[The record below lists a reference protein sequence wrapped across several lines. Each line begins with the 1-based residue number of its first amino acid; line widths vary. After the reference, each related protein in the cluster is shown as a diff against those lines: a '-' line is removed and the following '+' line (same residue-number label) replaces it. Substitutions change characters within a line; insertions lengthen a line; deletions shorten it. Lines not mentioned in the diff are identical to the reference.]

1 MKMEL
6 TIETAATEREL
17 QPADALAQYMPL
29 VKATARRYEG
39 RGAEYEDLVQEG
51 CVALLRL
58 TPACP
63 DHRWLAVWLKNRLP
77 GCVRAAA
84 ARLRGQ
90 KPNGAAG
97 LEELEEVVS
106 DGEADCE
113 FAERE
118 FAASLEPLL
127 EPQELALVRTLM
139 DGGIVPGFPL
149 GRYYKGLENAL
160 LICCTEKHDRA
171 DIDRLAR
178 RLENAI

>member
-1 MKMEL
+1 MQT
-6 TIETAATEREL
+6 TITVEITAAADPQL

-58 TPACP
+58 LPACP
-63 DHRWLAVWLKNRLP
+63 DPKWLAAWLNSRLP

-84 ARLRGQ
+84 ARLRDPRARGVTD
-90 KPNGAAG
+90 

-106 DGEADCE
+106 DGQADGE
-113 FAERE
+113 FAECE

-127 EPQELALVRTLM
+127 EPQELALVRTLL
-139 DGGIVPGFPL
+139 DGGTQSEAARGL
-149 GRYYKGLENAL
+149 GITQQAV
-160 LICCTEKHDRA
+160 A
-171 DIDRLAR
+171 ARLRKLRR
-178 RLENAI
+178 RLLPLTGESAYAA

>member
-58 TPACP
+58 TPVCP
-63 DHRWLAVWLKNRLP
+63 DHRWLAAWLKNRLP

-139 DGGIVPGFPL
+139 DGGTQAEAAREL
-149 GRYYKGLENAL
+149 GITQQAV
-160 LICCTEKHDRA
+160 A
-171 DIDRLAR
+171 ARLRKLRR
-178 RLENAI
+178 RLLPLTGESAYAA